1 MLEQEFEPRC
11 ASTSYTRSIFSKGR
25 FSKLAPSHCLKAIS
39 KRVALFYRSPQS
51 VSAAPKQWSQRM
63 VSHMRNLAKLNPVK
77 GQSPQEPSQQLG
89 EGSVS
94 NIAPH
99 RHFSLQGKGAGPG
112 QLTKRPLQLLR
123 CRASIFPTATL
134 ASTSPSSLLHSMS
147 WLPLPTG
154 SGKKKADIRYSPEN
168 LAILRK
174 HFKAIPK
181 VLGRDTQGS
190 ALVMRKQGGSKA
202 KALHHL

>member
-77 GQSPQEPSQQLG
+77 GQSPQEPSQ
-89 EGSVS
+89 
-94 NIAPH
+94 
-99 RHFSLQGKGAGPG
+99 
-112 QLTKRPLQLLR
+112 
-123 CRASIFPTATL
+123 
-134 ASTSPSSLLHSMS
+134 
-147 WLPLPTG
+147 
-154 SGKKKADIRYSPEN
+154 
-168 LAILRK
+168 
-174 HFKAIPK
+174 
-181 VLGRDTQGS
+181 
-190 ALVMRKQGGSKA
+190 
-202 KALHHL
+202 